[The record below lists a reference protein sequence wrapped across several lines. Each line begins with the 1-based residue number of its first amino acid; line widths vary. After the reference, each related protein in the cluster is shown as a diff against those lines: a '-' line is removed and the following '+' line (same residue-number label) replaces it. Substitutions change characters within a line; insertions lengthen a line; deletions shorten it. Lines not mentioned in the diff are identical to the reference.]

1 MLMRRDAQ
9 GRLLLS
15 DAIAALGERIDAGLP
30 ERVDAADL
38 VQASK
43 DLFLFALG
51 TVLDKHGDTLM
62 EKQDLL
68 GRLTDLAIGSFAMES
83 VWARAEKARRKDS
96 GSAGGVKEQLSRPIV
111 YETIERLGLIAG
123 QVIAAVAAGD
133 NLARLRG
140 RLFELVKYTPI
151 DGISLNREIAARICE
166 AGKYIA

>member
-1 MLMRRDAQ
+1 MRRDAQ

-15 DAIAALGERIDAGLP
+15 DAIAALGEGIDAGLP

-96 GSAGGVKEQLSRPIV
+96 GSAGGGGGGKGTIV
-111 YETIERLGLIAG
+111 QANCIRNDRKTWSDRGSGDCRGGCRRQFGPIAG
-123 QVIAAVAAGD
+123 PAV
-133 NLARLRG
+133 
-140 RLFELVKYTPI
+140 
-151 DGISLNREIAARICE
+151 
-166 AGKYIA
+166 